1 MKENKKL
8 FTITLLL
15 SSAVCL
21 LPIALGFLLWDKL
34 PENIPQQY
42 GWNDQVNWTLPKPLG
57 FILCPTLLAIVN
69 VIMQI
74 ATKLSKKELNK
85 KVEAI
90 LVWII
95 PVLSILLNSLIILKP
110 AGLDIEVSQVVIPII
125 SVVFI
130 IIGNYMPKVEA
141 NALIGIRAPWI
152 NNNAEVW
159 AKTNRLGGILFV
171 LTGIINLI
179 TCFTPIGKYVFIASA
194 LLVST
199 ITFIYSLYAAKKYS

>member
-42 GWNDQVNWTLPKPLG
+42 GWNDQVNWTLPKPWG
-57 FILCPTLLAIVN
+57 FILCPSLLVIVN

-90 LVWII
+90 LFWII

-110 AGLDIEVSQVVIPII
+110 AGLDIEVSQVVILII
-125 SVVFI
+125 SIIFI

-152 NNNAEVW
+152 NKNPEVW

-179 TCFTPIGKYVFIASA
+179 TCFTPAGKYVFVASA

>member
-42 GWNDQVNWTLPKPLG
+42 GWNDQVNWTLPKPWG
-57 FILCPTLLAIVN
+57 FILCPSLLVIVN

-110 AGLDIEVSQVVIPII
+110 AGLDIEVSQVVILII
-125 SVVFI
+125 SIIFI

-152 NNNAEVW
+152 NKNPEVW

-179 TCFTPIGKYVFIASA
+179 TCFTPAGKYVFIATA

-199 ITFIYSLYAAKKYS
+199 ITFVYSLYAAKKYS

>member
-8 FTITLLL
+8 FTITLLV
-15 SSAVCL
+15 SSIVCL

-42 GWNDQVNWTLPKPLG
+42 GWNDQVNWTLPKPWG

-74 ATKLSKKELNK
+74 TTKLSRKKLNK

-110 AGLDIEVSQVVIPII
+110 AGLDIEVSQVVISII

-130 IIGNYMPKVEA
+130 IIGNYMPKIEV
-141 NALIGIRAPWI
+141 NAFVGIRAPWI
-152 NNNAEVW
+152 NKNPEVW

-179 TCFTPIGKYVFIASA
+179 TGFTPVGKYVFIASA

-199 ITFIYSLYAAKKYS
+199 ITFVYSLYAAKKYS

>member
-74 ATKLSKKELNK
+74 TTKLSRKKLNK
-85 KVEAI
+85 KVEVI
-90 LVWII
+90 LFWII
-95 PVLSILLNSLIILKP
+95 PVLSILVNSLIILKTT
-110 AGLDIEVSQVVIPII
+110 GLNIEVSQSVILII
-125 SVVFI
+125 SIIFI

-141 NALIGIRAPWI
+141 NGLIGIRAPWI

-179 TCFTPIGKYVFIASA
+179 TCFTPAGKYVFIASV
-194 LLVST
+194 LIVSLVT
-199 ITFIYSLYAAKKYS
+199 LIYSLFEAQKSS

>member
-34 PENIPQQY
+34 PEDIPQQY

-57 FILCPTLLAIVN
+57 FILCPSLLVIVN

-90 LVWII
+90 LFWII
-95 PVLSILLNSLIILKP
+95 PILSILVNSLIILKT
-110 AGLDIEVSQVVIPII
+110 AGLNIEVSQSVILLVSIL
-125 SVVFI
+125 FI
-130 IIGNYMPKVEA
+130 IIGNYLPKVEA

-171 LTGIINLI
+171 LAGIINLI
-179 TCFTPIGKYVFIASA
+179 TIFTPIGKYVFVASV
-194 LLVST
+194 LIVSLVT
-199 ITFIYSLYAAKKYS
+199 LVYSLFEAQKSS